1 VAENMSEAGNP
12 LVSVVMPAYKGV
24 YLMDALESLQRQTYR
39 PLELI
44 ICDDARSDEV
54 QDVVDAFR
62 PFADFPIQ
70 YQRNETRLWET
81 RSTARAVA
89 LASGEYVKI
98 LHDDDMLHPDC
109 IASLVAVMQD
119 DSGIAIASSRRRR
132 VDEEGNPLPDT
143 LATVYPFRD
152 DVVINGEDLISFLA
166 DHTINFIG
174 EPSTVLCR
182 RSDLLDFGD
191 ELSVINSVRVTWVAD
206 LALYVKLFKRGHLAM
221 LARPLTDF
229 RVSRDQFSQLGRDK
243 PGVGDKGH
251 QDFRQGIRDLGWY
264 RSGTKTRM
272 VQVAPITRL
281 KTRVF
286 KPLDILS
293 AIYKAAGQSGTPLS
307 AWLAAREPSPEQMS
321 LIEQR
326 LQSHDG
332 GPRFGV
338 VLLDRT
344 ADVHALERSLV
355 SLEEN
360 NLYRNIDVQVV
371 SMAGLSAL
379 PGRSLTITTA
389 GSLSAVETLNRVIQ
403 TLPVHWCLLA
413 DSGVTFTSSGLL
425 MTALELI
432 GNEACVALYGDELV
446 RGDDGEVGVALR
458 PDFNLDLLLSFP
470 ASSARHWLFRRDELL
485 ALGGFNVQFDEAFE
499 LEYILR
505 LIERRGLNGLGHV
518 SEPLLAADAFA
529 LRDNPQEREVIER
542 HLLAR
547 GYQQPQVLSSQAG
560 RYQLEYGHDQHPL
573 VSILVPLKDQLVR
586 VQRCVETVLESTD
599 YPHYEILL
607 LDLGSVDPATLDWLK
622 AIEQIGEERI
632 RVLQFSGDT
641 SRQLACNA
649 AIDYVRGD
657 LMLLLDAGSAV
668 IDGDWLRQLL
678 NHALRPEVGAVGAKL
693 LSADGRIH
701 HAGLLLGLLGPA
713 GRAFE
718 GLEHDAAGY
727 MQRLQVEQ
735 NYSALSDEC
744 LMIRRE
750 LFVELGGFDQ
760 DPLMARWSDV
770 DLCLKARQ
778 AGYLNVWTPRV
789 QLLIDSERSASASR
803 EQEDAMYARWLPVL
817 ARDPAYN
824 AGLSLQVE
832 QGFKL
837 ADPQLAWRPLQ
848 AWRPVPTILAH
859 PADLFG
865 CGNYRVIQPFSAMKQ
880 AGLVDGA
887 LSAGLLHVAD
897 LERYE
902 PDVVLLQRQIGEAR
916 LEAMRRLKAF
926 SSAFKVYELDDYLP
940 NLPLKNVHR
949 QHMPKDILKSLR
961 RGLAYVDR
969 FVVST
974 EPLAEAFADLHAD
987 IRVIENRLPV
997 QWWGGLQS
1005 KRRVS
1010 ARPRVGWAGGS
1021 SHTGDLEMIADV
1033 VSELANE
1040 VDWVFFGMCPDT
1052 LRPYMKEV
1060 HAGVEI
1066 TRYPQALASL
1076 NLDLALAPVEQN
1088 LFNEC
1093 KSNLRLLEYGACGF
1107 PVICSDVR
1115 CYQDG
1120 LPVTRVKNRFRDW
1133 VDAIRMHLA
1142 DLDACAQAGDVLR
1155 NMVLRDWMLSNENL
1169 TAWLDA
1175 WTPD

>member
-1 VAENMSEAGNP
+1 VAENMSNAGCP
-12 LVSVVMPAYKGV
+12 LVSVVMPAYKGL
-24 YLMDALESLQRQTYR
+24 YLAEALESLQLQTYR
-39 PLELI
+39 PIELI
-44 ICDDARSDEV
+44 ICDDARTDEV
-54 QDVVDAFR
+54 QEVVDAFR
-62 PFADFPIQ
+62 PSADFPIQ
-70 YQRNETRLWET
+70 YQRNERRLWET

-109 IASLVAVMQD
+109 IASLIAVMQAD
-119 DSGIAIASSRRRR
+119 PGVAIASSRRRR

-191 ELSVINSVRVTWVAD
+191 ELSVLNGVRVTWVAD

-251 QDFRQGIRDLGWY
+251 EDFRQGIRDLGWY
-264 RSGTKTRM
+264 RSGSKTRM

-286 KPLDILS
+286 KPLDILA
-293 AIYKAAGQSGTPLS
+293 AIYKAAGQSGTSLS
-307 AWLAAREPSPEQMS
+307 AWLAARKPSAEQMP

-326 LQSHDG
+326 LQSHGG

-338 VLLDRT
+338 LLLDRSGDT
-344 ADVHALERSLV
+344 QALERSVV
-355 SLEEN
+355 SLEETN
-360 NLYRNIDVQVV
+360 VYRNIDVQIV
-371 SMAGLSAL
+371 SMAGLSSL
-379 PGRSLTITTA
+379 PGRSITIIPTDSVA
-389 GSLSAVETLNRVIQ
+389 AVETLNRVIQ
-403 TLPVHWCLLA
+403 EWPVHWCLLVN
-413 DSGVTFTSSGLL
+413 SGVTFTSSGLL

-432 GNEACVALYGDELV
+432 GNEACIALYGDELV
-446 RGDDGEVGVALR
+446 RGSDGELGVALR

-470 ASSARHWLFRRDELL
+470 ASTARHWLFRRDELL
-485 ALGGFNVQFDEAFE
+485 ALGGFNTQFDEAFE
-499 LEYILR
+499 LEYILQ
-505 LIERRGLNGLGHV
+505 LIEQRGLSGLGHV

-529 LRDNPQEREVIER
+529 LRDSPQEREVIER
-542 HLLAR
+542 HLRTR
-547 GYQQPQVLSSQAG
+547 GYQQPSVASRQAG
-560 RYQLEYGHDQHPL
+560 RYQLDYAHGQQPL
-573 VSILVPLKDQLVR
+573 VSILIPFTDQLGR
-586 VQRCVETVLESTD
+586 LQRCVETLLENTT
-599 YPHYEILL
+599 YPHYELLL
-607 LDLGSVDPATLDWLK
+607 LDLGSEQQGTLDWLQ
-622 AIEQIGEERI
+622 AIEQIGKERI
-632 RVLQFSGDT
+632 RVLHFAAGT
-641 SRQLACNA
+641 SRPLAGNA
-649 AIDYVRGD
+649 AMDYLQGEI
-657 LMLLLDAGSAV
+657 LLWLDVGAGIVA
-668 IDGDWLRQLL
+668 GDWLVQLL

-693 LSADGRIH
+693 LSADGLIH
-701 HAGLLLGLLGPA
+701 HAGLLLGLRGPA
-713 GRAFE
+713 GKAFE
-718 GLEHDAAGY
+718 GLELDDAGY

-735 NYSALSDEC
+735 NYSALSGEC

-750 LFVELGGFDQ
+750 LFAELGGFDLE
-760 DPLMARWSDV
+760 PLLERWVDV

-778 AGYLNVWTPRV
+778 AGYLNVWTPRA
-789 QLLIDSERSASASR
+789 QLLMDGQASLPASNA
-803 EQEDAMYARWLPVL
+803 QEDAMYARWLPIL

-824 AGLSLQVE
+824 AGLSLQAE

-848 AWRPVPTILAH
+848 AWRPIPTILAH
-859 PADLFG
+859 PADLYG

-887 LSAGLLHVAD
+887 LSVGLLHVAD

-902 PDVVLLQRQIGEAR
+902 PDVVLLQRQIGETR
-916 LEAMRRLKAF
+916 LEAMRRVQAF
-926 SSAFKVYELDDYLP
+926 SNAFKVYELDDYLP
-940 NLPLKNVHR
+940 NLPLKNAHR

-974 EPLAEAFADLHAD
+974 EPLAEAFADLHTD

-1033 VSELANE
+1033 VSELADE
-1040 VDWVFFGMCPDT
+1040 VDWVFFGMCPDK
-1052 LRPYMKEV
+1052 LRPYMKEL

-1066 TRYPQALASL
+1066 SRYPQALASL

-1115 CYQDG
+1115 CYQDA

-1142 DLDACAQAGDVLR
+1142 DLDACAQAGDELR
-1155 NMVLRDWMLSNENL
+1155 RVVQRDWMLCGENL
-1169 TAWLDA
+1169 TAWLGA